1 MSTALSTLNLL
12 NKPVFHLLQLIRRLN
27 DRGDQG
33 FDVNYKYIITA
44 IVDHVTSF
52 NVYHDCSVDHLAVR
66 LQSYEEVLDI
76 CEFSY
81 EIALGSCRLNE
92 CGCATLA
99 LAAVRLTLKN
109 SLSSFIQICSRLL
122 TNIKSS
128 SKFMAKLCSF
138 MNKHNQTYLLFFV
151 SDTEFSQE
159 NKVMSYHWLA
169 AKREVLESILL
180 EKLQGKW
187 MFCFICV

>member
-1 MSTALSTLNLL
+1 MSSVLSTLNLL
-12 NKPVFHLLQLIRRLN
+12 NKPVFRLIKLVRSLDNRC
-27 DRGDQG
+27 DQG
-33 FDVNYKYIITA
+33 FDVNYKDIITV
-44 IVDHVTSF
+44 IVNHVTSF
-52 NVYHDCSVDHLAVR
+52 NVYYDCSVDHLAVR
-66 LQSYEEVLDI
+66 LQIYEEVLDI

-81 EIALGSCRLNE
+81 QIALGSWRLNG

-159 NKVMSYHWLA
+159 NNVMSYQWLS
-169 AKREVLESILL
+169 AKREVLESILV
-180 EKLQGKW
+180 EKLQGKRK
-187 MFCFICV
+187 FCFIRM

>member
-1 MSTALSTLNLL
+1 MLIYNFQGDLLS
-12 NKPVFHLLQLIRRLN
+12 KKICLQHQKRSA
-27 DRGDQG
+27 
-33 FDVNYKYIITA
+33 Y
-44 IVDHVTSF
+44 
-52 NVYHDCSVDHLAVR
+52 LAVR

-76 CEFSY
+76 CEFCYQVVLVSW
-81 EIALGSCRLNE
+81 RLDE
-92 CGCATLA
+92 CGYATLA

-151 SDTEFSQE
+151 SDTEFSLE
-159 NKVMSYHWLA
+159 NKVMSYQWLS
-169 AKREVLESILL
+169 AKREILESMLL
-180 EKLQGKW
+180 EKLQGK
-187 MFCFICV
+187 